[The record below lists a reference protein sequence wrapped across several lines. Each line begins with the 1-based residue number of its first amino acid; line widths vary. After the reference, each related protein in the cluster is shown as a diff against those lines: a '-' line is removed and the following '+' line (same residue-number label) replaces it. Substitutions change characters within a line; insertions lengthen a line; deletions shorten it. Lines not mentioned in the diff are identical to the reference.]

1 MFLDNSLSLLP
12 AGLSSPASRVWLT
25 LSGGA
30 LSLHCPP
37 ADTGGDGG
45 EGGGEK
51 PGGVKGGGWERGGW
65 GGKGGKRGGWER
77 VGGWGGGGKGGGWE
91 RGGGGEGREVG
102 VIMLL
107 FFTLDWL

>member
-51 PGGVKGGGWERGGW
+51 PGGVKGGGWERGGK
-65 GGKGGKRGGWER
+65 GGKGGGWER

-91 RGGGGEGREVG
+91 RGGGGGGGEGREVG